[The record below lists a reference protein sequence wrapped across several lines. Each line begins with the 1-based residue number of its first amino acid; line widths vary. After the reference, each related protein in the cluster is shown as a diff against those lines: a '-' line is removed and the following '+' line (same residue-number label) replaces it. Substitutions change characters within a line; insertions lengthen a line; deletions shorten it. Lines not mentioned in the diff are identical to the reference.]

1 MNVKESK
8 TTNTIFLV
16 VGVIIVISGLVLGK
30 ISNFNNVRFIISGL
44 VGIGGAFTAISSIN
58 LYKIKIH
65 PQEYEE
71 QMSAKYDERNIFI
84 RSNAGYAT
92 FILTLCVVG
101 IASIIF
107 LTLDHLWFA
116 IVALGTF
123 IIQIISYWIFVRY
136 YNKKL

>member
-1 MNVKESK
+1 
-8 TTNTIFLV
+8 
-16 VGVIIVISGLVLGK
+16 
-30 ISNFNNVRFIISGL
+30 
-44 VGIGGAFTAISSIN
+44 
-58 LYKIKIH
+58 
-65 PQEYEE
+65 
-71 QMSAKYDERNIFI
+71 MSAKYDERNIFI